1 MRLLPRTLYGQLL
14 LSLCLGLIAAQAAG
28 IWLTLNDRARFGEGL
43 LGAFAAQR
51 IAGVIT
57 ILDQVEP
64 FERARLVRSLN
75 VPPTHV
81 SLDESWQN
89 SADQSDDAKSFVGH
103 VQRDLDRPAEIQ
115 VISIKRAE
123 IRRREDPGAPPGTE
137 RVRENGKDSAKDG
150 PTPGNPETEP
160 ASASGPRPESGQTA
174 ASGTSDTAPTSA
186 TPANGPPG
194 PNGPTDSQ
202 RRANRRLHMNP
213 PVLLVVGQARLTDGT
228 VVTFRHSL
236 PQPGLDWPITLLGLL
251 AIVGVSVALLS
262 GLAVR
267 RLTKPLASLAE
278 AAGGLARNLDRPPLP
293 ETGPLEVSQ
302 AAKAFNS
309 MQRELKLYL
318 ETRAQALAAVSH
330 DLRMPIT
337 RLRLR
342 LERLEEGELRTKMDG
357 DLTEMDGMIGNTLEF
372 LRAGSITEKASKVD
386 LDALIDSVVEDM
398 TSVGATIRQSGA
410 ASVPVEARPLA
421 LRRCLTNLIDNARR
435 YGGGHIDVSVTELS
449 DRVEVNIED
458 RGPGIPEEDLER
470 VFEPYV
476 RVEISRARHTGGT
489 GLGLAIARAIA
500 KSHGGDVHLKNRAG
514 GGISAI
520 LTLPVKASV

>member
-89 SADQSDDAKSFVGH
+89 PADQSDDAKSFVGH

-123 IRRREDPGAPPGTE
+123 MRRREDPGAPPGTE
-137 RVRENGKDSAKDG
+137 RVRETAKDGAKDG
-150 PTPGNPETEP
+150 PVPGKPGTEP
-160 ASASGPRPESGQTA
+160 ASASEPRPESGQTA
-174 ASGTSDTAPTSA
+174 
-186 TPANGPPG
+186 TPANNPPG
-194 PNGPTDSQ
+194 PNGLSDSQ

-236 PQPGLDWPITLLGLL
+236 PQTGLDWPMTLLGLL

-293 ETGPLEVSQ
+293 ETGPLEVAQ

-342 LERLEEGELRTKMDG
+342 LERLDEGELRTKMDG
-357 DLTEMDGMIGNTLEF
+357 DLSEMDGMIGNTLEF

-435 YGGGHIDVSVTELS
+435 YGGGHIDISVTELS

-476 RVEISRARHTGGT
+476 RIEISRARHTGGT

-500 KSHGGDVHLKNRAG
+500 KSHGGDVQLKNRAG

-520 LTLPVKASV
+520 LTLPIRAPV

>member
-57 ILDQVEP
+57 ILDQAEP
-64 FERARLVRSLN
+64 SERARLVHSLN

-81 SLDESWQN
+81 SLDESWQ
-89 SADQSDDAKSFVGH
+89 SAGIENDATKSFVEH
-103 VQRDLDRPAEIQ
+103 VQQELDRPVAIQ
-115 VISIKRAE
+115 VISIKPAAA
-123 IRRREDPGAPPGTE
+123 RRREEPTAPAGAE
-137 RVRENGKDSAKDG
+137 HAREGSRDSGKDSTNAASA
-150 PTPGNPETEP
+150 EP
-160 ASASGPRPESGQTA
+160 AALVAPADPRATAAPPNGQTA
-174 ASGTSDTAPTSA
+174 PNAA
-186 TPANGPPG
+186 TDAE
-194 PNGPTDSQ
+194 

-213 PVLLVVGQARLTDGT
+213 PVLFVVGQARLTDGT

-236 PQPGLDWPITLLGLL
+236 PQPGLDWPMKLLGLL
-251 AIVGVSVALLS
+251 AILGISVALLS
-262 GLAVR
+262 GWAVR

-302 AAKAFNS
+302 AAKAFNA
-309 MQRELKLYL
+309 MQRELKRYL

-342 LERLEEGELRTKMDG
+342 LERLEEGELRTKMDA
-357 DLTEMDGMIGNTLEF
+357 DLSEMDDMIGNTLEF

-386 LDALIDSVVEDM
+386 LEALIESVVEDM
-398 TSVGATIRQSGA
+398 ISVGAAIRQSGV
-410 ASVPVEARPLA
+410 ASAPIEARPMA
-421 LRRCLTNLIDNARR
+421 LRRCLVNLIDNARR
-435 YGGGHIDVSVTELS
+435 YGGGQIDISVTELS
-449 DRVEVNIED
+449 DIIEVNIED
-458 RGPGIPEEDLER
+458 CGPGIPDSDLER

-476 RVEISRARHTGGT
+476 RVETSRAKHTGGT

-500 KSHGGDVHLKNRAG
+500 KSHGGDVRLKNRTG

-520 LTLPVKASV
+520 LTLPIQTAF